1 MRTSAGRAKRARIV
15 VLLLLALALIASVV
29 SVTLPARAAAA
40 VPPACD
46 ETGCDPNPTLYTFT
60 STLQVSPPASGVIR
74 GSSGASAFACR
85 PDGADCSVTDT
96 IETTSPRRPV
106 GGWPTYTL
114 QASEGPAGFGYQW
127 RTGCSGTGDCV
138 VVNNK
143 ASAPEV
149 AGDWV
154 DTLAPEILTFTAPAS
169 VSATTPFRV
178 VARDNDRVSAYQWRT
193 CVANTDTCDRDYSG
207 TADTYTVGPRAGG
220 TLDVFVRVGDPAG
233 HWSTWASARVKY
245 DATAPTLAITSADA
259 WSTRR
264 IETTFTVSDASE
276 VSTTCAVDDGTYA
289 PCSSP
294 YAVDVSDFG
303 DHVVH
308 VVATDVAGN
317 VSRADRSVRAVAYAL
332 QPAVDTDPVYGRD
345 WTVVYGSL
353 PGDATGTVTVR
364 DRASKATLCSGPAGR
379 AHQGSCRVAGTALR
393 PGGHTLDVS
402 YAGDARNPAAT
413 GAVTVT
419 VRPPSPP
426 TTTIAATAPVTRYG
440 AAHLLTASRLPASG
454 LVTFTAGGRTLC
466 RAAVRSGVA
475 RCSATGTSLVAGSH
489 VAVATYTD
497 PVYPQQR
504 VLFRVVVARGAT
516 TMTARAGSA
525 TLHRRTTLTAALLPR
540 TATGRVVFTNGK
552 RVLCVAA
559 VRAGKASCATSPNRS
574 RARVT
579 VRAAYSG
586 DRNWLPVAVRTSY
599 RVR

>member
-29 SVTLPARAAAA
+29 SVTLPARAAA

-46 ETGCDPNPTLYTFT
+46 ETGCDPDPTLYTFT

-233 HWSTWASARVKY
+233 HWSTWASARARY
-245 DATAPTLAITSADA
+245 DATAPTLAITSSDA

-264 IETTFTVSDASE
+264 IETTFTVTDESE

-294 YAVDVSDFG
+294 YSVDVSDFG

-332 QPAVDTDPVYGRD
+332 QPTVDTDPVYGRD

-393 PGGHTLDVS
+393 PGGHTVDVS
-402 YAGDARNPAAT
+402 YSGDARNPSAT

-440 AAHLLTASRLPASG
+440 AAHPLTASRLPASG
-454 LVTFTAGGRTLC
+454 LVTFTVGGRILC

-475 RCSATGTSLVAGSH
+475 RCSAGATSLVAGTH
-489 VAVATYTD
+489 VAAATFTD
-497 PVYPQQR
+497 PVFAQQR
-504 VLFRVVVARGAT
+504 VLFRVVVAKGAT

-525 TLHRRTTLTAALLPR
+525 RLHRRTTLAASLPG

-586 DRNWLPVAVRTSY
+586 DRNWLAVAVRTSY
-599 RVR
+599 RVQ